1 MAHLPDTYII
11 INIADLP
18 NVDFDQVGE
27 TSEQTIRKS
36 LDETQFVEQTI
47 RKSLDETQFV
57 LKYEHDE
64 IPTFIT
70 DGTITPVSTLSH
82 SECLVLMASAE
93 WSEPEPI
100 TE

>member
-11 INIADLP
+11 VNIADLP
-18 NVDFDQVGE
+18 NVDFSQVAE

-36 LDETQFVEQTI
+36 LN
-47 RKSLDETQFV
+47 ETQFV
-57 LKYEHDE
+57 LKYEQEHE
-64 IPTFIT
+64 PTFIS
-70 DGTITPVSTLSH
+70 DGTITPVSTLTH

-93 WSEPEPI
+93 WSEPIPV

>member
-11 INIADLP
+11 VNIADLP
-18 NVDFDQVGE
+18 NVDFSQVAE
-27 TSEQTIRKS
+27 TS
-36 LDETQFVEQTI
+36 EQTI

-57 LKYEHDE
+57 LKYEQEHE
-64 IPTFIT
+64 PTFIS
-70 DGTITPVSTLSH
+70 DGTITPVSTLTH

-93 WSEPEPI
+93 WSEPIPV

>member
-1 MAHLPDTYII
+1 MAHLPDIYII
-11 INIADLP
+11 VNIADLP
-18 NVDFDQVGE
+18 NVDFSQVAE
-27 TSEQTIRKS
+27 TS
-36 LDETQFVEQTI
+36 EQTI

-64 IPTFIT
+64 IPTFIS
-70 DGTITPVSTLSH
+70 DGTITPVSTLTH

>member
-18 NVDFDQVGE
+18 NVDFDQVSE
-27 TSEQTIRKS
+27 TS
-36 LDETQFVEQTI
+36 EQTI

>member
-11 INIADLP
+11 VNIADLP
-18 NVDFDQVGE
+18 NVDFSQVAE
-27 TSEQTIRKS
+27 TS
-36 LDETQFVEQTI
+36 EQTI

-64 IPTFIT
+64 IPTFIS
-70 DGTITPVSTLSH
+70 DGTITPVSTLTH
-82 SECLVLMASAE
+82 SETLILMASAE

>member
-11 INIADLP
+11 VNIADLP
-18 NVDFDQVGE
+18 NVDFSQVAE
-27 TSEQTIRKS
+27 TS
-36 LDETQFVEQTI
+36 EQTI

-64 IPTFIT
+64 IPTFIS
-70 DGTITPVSTLSH
+70 DGTITPVSTLTH

>member
-11 INIADLP
+11 VNIADLP
-18 NVDFDQVGE
+18 NVDFSQVAE
-27 TSEQTIRKS
+27 TS
-36 LDETQFVEQTI
+36 EQTI

-57 LKYEHDE
+57 LKYEQEHE
-64 IPTFIT
+64 PTFIL
-70 DGTITPVSTLSH
+70 DGTITPVSTLTH

>member
-18 NVDFDQVGE
+18 NVDFSQVAE
-27 TSEQTIRKS
+27 TS
-36 LDETQFVEQTI
+36 EQTI